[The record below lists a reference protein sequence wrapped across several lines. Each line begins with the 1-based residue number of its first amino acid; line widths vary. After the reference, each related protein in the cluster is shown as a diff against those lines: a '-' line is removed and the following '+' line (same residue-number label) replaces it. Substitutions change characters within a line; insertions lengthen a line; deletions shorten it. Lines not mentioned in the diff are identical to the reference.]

1 MWLERIEVIGSFWHH
16 SSNRAIDGDLNRTL
30 GTKVRLV
37 DVLFTNISG
46 LGTELVDSKLVLVVL
61 QPMRFVC
68 GCNGV
73 GVRVAGFLFARI
85 FSRYYN
91 TSLIWDNSS
100 HLNAVFMSLILF
112 YNSFS
117 AHKCFS
123 SPRAK
128 NSTLSKNVSH
138 KKTIST
144 FFLFLQ
150 RDFFFLGEKQVEE
163 KECVKIY
170 TNMLFSF
177 FRVI

>member
-1 MWLERIEVIGSFWHH
+1 
-16 SSNRAIDGDLNRTL
+16 
-30 GTKVRLV
+30 
-37 DVLFTNISG
+37 
-46 LGTELVDSKLVLVVL
+46 
-61 QPMRFVC
+61 
-68 GCNGV
+68 
-73 GVRVAGFLFARI
+73 
-85 FSRYYN
+85 
-91 TSLIWDNSS
+91 
-100 HLNAVFMSLILF
+100 MSLILF

-177 FRVI
+177 FRVIWLIWHKIVTKKIFFYLTLFYNSGFWEKIVSLMHAWFYFSKKAVKCRWAHFASLSLSYIFLSLIHTDTLEHPLTLFLSLFHSLSLSQSVSFCAFSIFLFFI